1 MARIISCTARGLT
14 RSSISNGR
22 THACRLSD
30 QFGER
35 LIISRKP
42 VFATAASI
50 ASRLINFLLIMSRS
64 RCASCFFRL
73 RTFFPTSEDNRSIA
87 CLHAGCFDFRE
98 NDFEVVAVKFFNVTQ
113 ARRVEF
119 GFDYVGLTRLFFR
132 RRDIRF
138 SMSFEVLVCAGEMC
152 YNVRGDSDL
161 QDNE

>member
-1 MARIISCTARGLT
+1 MCEL
-14 RSSISNGR
+14 
-22 THACRLSD
+22 
-30 QFGER
+30 
-35 LIISRKP
+35 
-42 VFATAASI
+42 
-50 ASRLINFLLIMSRS
+50 
-64 RCASCFFRL
+64 FFRL
-73 RTFFPTSEDNRSIA
+73 RTFFPTSEDNRPIA

-161 QDNE
+161 QDNESTAMRQCGLENFTIEVIEMCETQLQANDSERFNGTASAKCFCRRLRKPRWTCSRKKRI